1 MTHGI
6 TTSNKDMNMFTKK
19 TRTPLMA
26 LLLSA
31 ITVGYAV
38 AQENDVPNRGV
49 AVESNTALPP
59 ALPAGT
65 VISIFINDTI
75 TSRHNR
81 VGDGITAT
89 IAQPVVDT
97 DGEVAIP
104 VGAVVLGV
112 ITDIAPEDEGR
123 FVLTFYGVV
132 FGGSTHSMQARI
144 INLHTRKQRR
154 GNTAGD
160 AAKVGVGAVV
170 GGIAGRLIGG
180 NKKGTIIGALSGA
193 AAGGGVAAAT
203 RKDDVV
209 LDAGAPILL
218 MLTAPLVL

>member
-1 MTHGI
+1 
-6 TTSNKDMNMFTKK
+6 MFTKK
-19 TRTPLMA
+19 TRTPLMV

-31 ITVGYAV
+31 ITVGYGL
-38 AQENDVPNRGV
+38 AQENDVTSRGV

-59 ALPAGT
+59 TLPAGT
-65 VISIFINDTI
+65 VISIFITDTI
-75 TSRHNR
+75 TSRHDR

-89 IAQPVVDT
+89 VAQPVVDT
-97 DGEVAIP
+97 SGEVVIP
-104 VGAVVLGV
+104 VGAIVLGV

-123 FVLTFYGVV
+123 LVLTFYGVV

-144 INLHTRKQRR
+144 ISLHTRKQRR

-160 AAKVGVGAVV
+160 VAKVGAGAVV

-180 NKKGTIIGALSGA
+180 HRTGTIIGAGSGA

-218 MLTAPLVL
+218 MLIAPLVL

>member
-1 MTHGI
+1 
-6 TTSNKDMNMFTKK
+6 MFTEK
-19 TRTPLMA
+19 TRTPLIV

-31 ITVGYAV
+31 ITVGHSLAQGNPRAHAIDAPSSEAINDHTIAKSV
-38 AQENDVPNRGV
+38 A
-49 AVESNTALPP
+49 P
-59 ALPAGT
+59 ARPTVPAGT
-65 VISIFINDTI
+65 VISVFITDTI

-81 VGDGITAT
+81 VGGGVTAT
-89 IAQPVVDT
+89 VAQPVVDAS
-97 DGEVAIP
+97 GGVVIP
-104 VGAVVLGV
+104 VGAIVLGI

-123 FVLTFYGVV
+123 LLLTFYGVAL
-132 FGGSTHSMQARI
+132 GSTHSMQARI
-144 INLHTRKQRR
+144 ISLPTRRQRR

-160 AAKVGVGAVV
+160 AAKVGAGAVV

-209 LDAGAPILL
+209 LDAGATVVL